1 MRAKLLNLRAAS
13 LLRRGHLIAH
23 PTGTLPG
30 IAGLPHSPASMRAMQ
45 GFKQRHGPFLLL
57 ADSVGTA
64 LALARFIDPTL
75 RQTARSSWPGSVTLV
90 FPARPGLNQDCYQH
104 SELAV
109 RVDSDPGVRQ
119 LAKASGGLLLSSSLN
134 RKGEAVAMP
143 GLAHR
148 MRHRRYI
155 LGYISGPTG
164 HGKASTVMRI
174 WRNHS
179 TIIRQ

>member
-1 MRAKLLNLRAAS
+1 M
-13 LLRRGHLIAH
+13 RRGHLIAH

-30 IAGLPHSPASMRAMQ
+30 IAGLPHSMTAIRSMQR
-45 GFKQRHGPFLLL
+45 FKQRQGPFLLL
-57 ADSVGTA
+57 ADSTRTA
-64 LALARFIDPTL
+64 LSLARFITPHL
-75 RQTARSSWPGSVTLV
+75 RQTARSAWPGSMTLV
-90 FPARPGLNQDCYQH
+90 FPARPGLPKACYQR

-109 RVDSDPGVRQ
+109 RVDSDPSVRQ

-134 RKGEAVAMP
+134 RKGEAAAMP
-143 GLAHR
+143 GLGHR
-148 MRHRRYI
+148 MRHHRHIR
-155 LGYISGPTG
+155 GYISGPKV